1 MNIENFINTVKML
14 PPEIAVLLRA
24 GTGVGKSHIVAD
36 LAENHYNLPFI
47 DVRGSTMSEGDAGGY
62 PDIEGMKENGVMTF
76 CMPSWFV
83 RACTEPV
90 VLFLDELNRSLPAVQ
105 QSFFQLVLDRQLG
118 NDKNGMPYNVHPGT
132 RIFSAVNHGSEY
144 DVNDIDPALLRRFWV
159 CDLDSTKEDWISWA
173 TENNIDS
180 LVIDFIDKNPHH
192 LRVDPSSVEPG
203 TVIPTNAS
211 WHRLDSTFKHQN
223 ISLINLVG
231 NKDST
236 RMLYNVATGF
246 IGKEA
251 AIDFSDFIEKY
262 EVILT
267 PENILNEF
275 DEYKDRIKEL
285 SNDRIN
291 TLINHLGENAK
302 INEWTVDQ
310 SMNAAEFGKSISE
323 EMLLYM
329 WSIIAQT
336 KNLKTIQNFH
346 KFIGKS
352 IVDAVTNSKDLLD
365 S

>member
-24 GTGVGKSHIVAD
+24 GTGVGKSHIVKD
-36 LAENHYNLPFI
+36 LAENHYKLPYI

-62 PDIEGMKENGVMTF
+62 PDIEGMKDTGVMTF

-83 RACTEPV
+83 RACQEPV

-118 NDKNGMPYNVHPGT
+118 NDKDGMPYTVHPST

-159 CDLDSTKEDWISWA
+159 CDLESTKEDWLKWASENDIDNLIIEFIS
-173 TENNIDS
+173 
-180 LVIDFIDKNPHH
+180 KNSHQ
-192 LRVDPSSVEPG
+192 LRVEPSKVEPG

-211 WHRLDSTFKHQN
+211 WHRLDNTLKYHN
-223 ISLINLVG
+223 WNLMDVVGKKEMTLTVYNLV
-231 NKDST
+231 S
-236 RMLYNVATGF
+236 GF
-246 IGKEA
+246 VGKEA
-251 AIDFSDFIEKY
+251 AIDFSDFVEKY

-267 PENILNEF
+267 PENILNDF
-275 DEYKDRIKEL
+275 PAYKDRLKDV

-302 INEWTVDQ
+302 INNWTVSQ
-310 SMNAAEFGKSISE
+310 AKNAAKFGKSISE

-346 KFIGKS
+346 KYIGQT
-352 IVDAVTNSKDLLD
+352 IVDAVNSSKDLLD
-365 S
+365 K